1 MSFMYGFHIILVKYN
16 LTLFTDIIQ
25 GFFHDFLLGPFLQRG
40 LSLAAQ
46 PPPPPPLLVGGGLT
60 PVLNKCI
67 CDAMC

>member
-46 PPPPPPLLVGGGLT
+46 PPPPPGRGGWLT